1 MLPHR
6 SGKKLPAK
14 WSIEMSN
21 DATRL
26 WARMRHEEER
36 RDRGSVADG
45 DGRGMGS
52 GGDACLHCGC
62 PVSASNGTVTKD
74 AAICDRCND

>member
-1 MLPHR
+1 MLPLR
-6 SGKKLPAK
+6 LGKDLRAK
-14 WSIEMSN
+14 RSIEMSN

-36 RDRGSVADG
+36 RNRGSVAGG
-45 DGRGMGS
+45 DGPGLET